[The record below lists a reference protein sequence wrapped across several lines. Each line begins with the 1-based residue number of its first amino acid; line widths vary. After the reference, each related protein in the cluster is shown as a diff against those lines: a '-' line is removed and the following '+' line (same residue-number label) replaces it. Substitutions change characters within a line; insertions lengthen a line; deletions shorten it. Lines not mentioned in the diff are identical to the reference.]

1 MNRKN
6 KVLILISIISIV
18 IISLFASYFMGTNI
32 RSLIILDVALLMI
45 MSIFMIIYMLINV
58 VKMLSILR
66 IVKNMFIEK
75 EIEDA
80 RNKWIIN
87 N

>member
-32 RSLIILDVALLMI
+32 RSLIILDVVLLMI

-58 VKMLSILR
+58 VKMISILR
-66 IVKNMFIEK
+66 IVKNMFTEK

-80 RNKWIIN
+80 RNK
-87 N
+87 

>member
-80 RNKWIIN
+80 RNK
-87 N
+87 

>member
-1 MNRKN
+1 
-6 KVLILISIISIV
+6 
-18 IISLFASYFMGTNI
+18 MGTNI
-32 RSLIILDVALLMI
+32 RSLIILDVVLLMI

-80 RNKWIIN
+80 RNK
-87 N
+87 

>member
-18 IISLFASYFMGTNI
+18 IIALFASDFMGTNI
-32 RSLIILDVALLMI
+32 RFLIILDVVLLMI

-66 IVKNMFIEK
+66 IVKNMFTEK

>member
-18 IISLFASYFMGTNI
+18 IIALFASDFMGTNI
-32 RSLIILDVALLMI
+32 RFLIILDVVLLMI

-66 IVKNMFIEK
+66 IVKNMFTEK

-80 RNKWIIN
+80 RNK
-87 N
+87 